1 MDARCRDSSFYLY
14 GGGDHTTLFSVIVY
28 PMIGSCL
35 GVCVLAGV
43 FGLLVYC
50 KKCTPAI
57 SLMSSGTVRKLAQI
71 PEVEDKL
78 ESVRSKK
85 TVYFKIHQE
94 SFKIHRYFSPLFLST
109 SAILFFAY
117 VSVFIVSQWELTDT
131 CSDMN
136 VVSTTRTCYEFR
148 GMCPPVNCT
157 HWNQYDLKET
167 LMCFSFNPDIFN
179 PLVDFVSLLAV
190 QTVVLQTA
198 AIVINRECCCK
209 ARGRFCAIYIW
220 DVVFIAAL
228 VVIAITVYTAPGDF
242 ETRFVEVSI
251 PLAKLLFV
259 SVGEAAVLGGFL
271 CSLILSKIHEEG
283 RS

>member
-1 MDARCRDSSFYLY
+1 MDARCRDSTFYLY
-14 GGGDHTTLFSVIVY
+14 GSGDHTTLFSVIVY
-28 PMIGSCL
+28 PMIGSCFL
-35 GVCVLAGV
+35 VCLLAGA

-57 SLMSSGTVRKLAQI
+57 SLMSSGIVRKLAQI

-78 ESVRSKK
+78 ETVCSKK
-85 TVYFKIHQE
+85 TVYFKIHEE

-117 VSVFIVSQWELTDT
+117 VSVFIVSQWELTYT
-131 CSDMN
+131 CSDIN
-136 VVSTTRTCYEFR
+136 VVSTARTCYEFR
-148 GMCPPVNCT
+148 GVCPPVNCT
-157 HWNQYDLKET
+157 HWNQHDLKEA

-198 AIVINRECCCK
+198 AIVINRECRCK
-209 ARGRFCAIYIW
+209 ARGRFCVIYIW
-220 DVVFIAAL
+220 DVVFIVVL
-228 VVIAITVYTAPGDF
+228 VIIAITVYTAPGDF

-271 CSLILSKIHEEG
+271 CSLVLSKIHQEG